1 MAGQFTDMKS
11 IKIESDLWKRVEE
24 YANKAGYSSPTEFV
38 VHAIE
43 KELSRAE
50 QQSMEGD
57 TQRKEVERRL
67 KGLGYL
73 E

>member
-1 MAGQFTDMKS
+1 MKT
-11 IKIESDLWKRVEE
+11 IKIEADLLRRAEE
-24 YANKAGYSSPTEFV
+24 YAKKAGYSSVTEFIE
-38 VHAIE
+38 HLIE

-50 QQSMEGD
+50 QQTGRE
-57 TQRKEVERRL
+57 EVERRL

>member
-1 MAGQFTDMKS
+1 MKS
-11 IKIESDLWKRVEE
+11 IKIDSDLWKRVEE
-24 YANKAGYSSPTEFV
+24 HAKKAGYSSPTEFV
-38 VHAIE
+38 EHLLE

-50 QQSMEGD
+50 QQSD
-57 TQRKEVERRL
+57 PKEVERRL